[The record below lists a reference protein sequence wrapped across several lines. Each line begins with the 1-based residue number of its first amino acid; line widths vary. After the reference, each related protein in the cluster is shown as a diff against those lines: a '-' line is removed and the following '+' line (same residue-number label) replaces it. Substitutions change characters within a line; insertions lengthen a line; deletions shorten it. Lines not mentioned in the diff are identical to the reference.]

1 MVIFMPILFLI
12 SGVNL
17 LVNRNYVYNMNFVA
31 RVISFIIIILYNTE
45 LNLKVNPPLFN
56 YSTQKEQILIYYI
69 YAFLFLGIC
78 YLVADVNFKILNRG
92 KTVREYVWFNPNL
105 AGVIKVILRILKQND
120 YKYKIVNKDSL
131 IEITTD
137 QITILLKKKFNFSIA
152 FKYLYPKKNID
163 NDQINTL
170 IDEINQEILNF
181 KDKNYSAGIF
191 FIIISLVLF
200 IAFRILLTIYT

>member
-12 SGVNL
+12 FGVNL
-17 LVNRNYVYNMNFVA
+17 LVNRNYVYNMNFIA
-31 RVISFIIIILYNTE
+31 RVISFIIVILYNTE
-45 LNLKVNPPLFN
+45 WNLEVNPPLFN
-56 YSTQKEQILIYYI
+56 YSTQTEQILIYYI
-69 YAFLFLGIC
+69 YAFLFLVIC
-78 YLVADVNFKILNRG
+78 YLVANVNFKILNRG

-105 AGVIKVILRILKQND
+105 AGVIKVILRILKQNN
-120 YKYKIVNKDSL
+120 YRYKIVKKDSL
-131 IEITTD
+131 IEITTG
-137 QITILLKKKFNFSIA
+137 QITLLLKKKFNFSIA
-152 FKYLYPKKNID
+152 FKYLYPKKNIN

-200 IAFRILLTIYT
+200 IAFRILLIIYT